1 MKTVAHVIFE
11 NEDGEL
17 LLCLRDNEPSIPFPH
32 HWNLI
37 GGHIEEGE
45 SVEDGL
51 IREVKEELNLN
62 LMGHKFWRS
71 YVCLEGDVHPNIKY
85 MYTAKINL
93 PIEEITLMEGEKV
106 QYFTKEEVLNLKL
119 ANIESTIL
127 SDYIQQFG
135 HRLK

>member
-1 MKTVAHVIFE
+1 MKIVSHVIFE
-11 NEDGEL
+11 NEEGEL
-17 LLCLRDNEPSIPFPH
+17 LLYLRDNKQSIPFPH
-32 HWNLI
+32 HWDLI
-37 GGHIEEGE
+37 GGHVEEDE
-45 SVEDGL
+45 SVEEGL

-71 YVCLEGDVHPNIKY
+71 YVCLEGDVYPNIKY
-85 MYTAKINL
+85 IYTAKIDL
-93 PIEEITLMEGEKV
+93 PINEITLMEGEKV

-119 ANIESTIL
+119 ANIHGTIL